1 MQKAEIINAKI
12 YQNPKKLTEVV
23 DQWKKEDE
31 RIIFTNGCFDILH
44 FGHIHYL
51 CRAADMGDKLVIGLN
66 TDRSVKKLKGKGRP
80 INEQNARASVLAS
93 LFFVDAVCFFDAD
106 TPIELI
112 KTVKPDVLVKGGD
125 YKAEDIVGFD
135 IVKASGGEVVCLK
148 FIEGYSSSNIINKL
162 DSNK

>member
-12 YQNPKKLTEVV
+12 YQNPEKLTEVV

-135 IVKASGGEVVCLK
+135 IVKASGGEVACLK